1 MNLGIIVDHPKRD
14 LPSLIRLSEEI
25 LKQYPSANIRLI
37 PMYFIGIVLKN
48 RYYNF
53 DIIIF
58 NFFRSANIKF
68 ILTAKKRNIM
78 TVIYDQEGAGGISGT
93 NLTSIIEKN
102 KKYLKYIDLYF
113 FWGKEQLNKFKKEF
127 KNFNLKKTFVSGW
140 LSSDIIFEKKKIK
153 KKISKKYIL
162 INSNFSACDPKFN
175 TLESEIRG
183 RLTTTFAKKEDI
195 IKGIELIKKRKD
207 EFIKVINLIFKK
219 FPQENFILRI
229 HPYENNEK
237 YLFLKKKFNNFKFS
251 DNKNINDVLINSKL
265 FIHVD
270 CTTAV
275 NANILNIKPL
285 SMSWLIAKKTDT
297 HNYISKKV
305 SFGFPDQKF
314 FLNELNKILKKKN
327 SLKFFNKK
335 NISFLEKYYG
345 PFDGMRCNQAAKRL
359 ISLYNK
365 KLNKK
370 NYCKKIKINT
380 IHLIK
385 ENLKFLLFK
394 SLGFKNYLIL
404 KKIIY
409 KKYFEIKNN
418 NKNFNT
424 STVKKYLID
433 KKINVHEKELN
444 IIELTKKYL

>member
-1 MNLGIIVDHPKRD
+1 MNIGIIVDHPDRD
-14 LPSLIRLSEEI
+14 LPTLVKLGEAI

-37 PMYFIGIVLKN
+37 PMYLIGIVLKN

-102 KKYLKYIDLYF
+102 KKYLKYIDLYL
-113 FWGKEQLNKFKKEF
+113 FWGKKQLNKFKKEF
-127 KNFNLKKTFVSGW
+127 KNFNFKKTFVSGW

-153 KKISKKYIL
+153 KKISGKYIL

-183 RLTTTFAKKEDI
+183 RLKTTFAKRGEI

-207 EFIKVINLIFKK
+207 EFIKVINIIFNK

-229 HPYENNEK
+229 HPYENKEK

-251 DNKNINDVLINSKL
+251 DNENINDALINSKL

-275 NANILNIKPL
+275 NANILSIKPL
-285 SMSWLIAKKTDT
+285 SMSWLIVKKTDT

-305 SFGFPDQKF
+305 SFEFQNQKF
-314 FLNELNKILKKKN
+314 FLNELNKILKKKKG
-327 SLKFFNKK
+327 LKFFNKK

-345 PFDGMRCNQAAKRL
+345 PFDGMRCNQAAKKIL
-359 ISLYNK
+359 WLYKK

-370 NYCKKIKINT
+370 NDYKKIKISI

-385 ENLKFLLFK
+385 ENIKFLLFK
-394 SLGFKNYLIL
+394 YLGFFVSRYIVCGCKA
-404 KKIIY
+404 
-409 KKYFEIKNN
+409 
-418 NKNFNT
+418 
-424 STVKKYLID
+424 
-433 KKINVHEKELN
+433 LN
-444 IIELTKKYL
+444 D